1 MTNSFIL
8 KMWIKN
14 KIEKL
19 ERDALVCNTTEDA
32 YRIEGKLDILME
44 FYDDFNLES
53 VNEKEIIIHNNF

>member
-19 ERDALVCNTTEDA
+19 ERDALVCITTEDV
-32 YRIEGKLDILME
+32 YRIEGKLNILME

-53 VNEKEIIIHNNF
+53 VDDKEIIIHNNF